1 MSAMSR
7 RLFLCHFVPVKL
19 RINNV
24 NEGEYLEKNAVII
37 KNIQNDSF
45 KFQLGLKYDDNAILK
60 MESVEWYDPVTRDT
74 IRKSSSELF
83 IVDSVDV

>member
-1 MSAMSR
+1 MNAMSR
-7 RLFLCHFVPVKL
+7 RLFLCHIAPVKL
-19 RINNV
+19 RTDV
-24 NEGEYLEKNAVII
+24 NEGEYLEKNTVII

-45 KFQLGLKYDDNAILK
+45 KFQLGLKYDDNAIIK